1 MSGAIPL
8 PPDMLYSLQTGNL
21 KFYSLDGNIFLLRI
35 TGQTLLIYLCY
46 IPVLALF
53 MVQLTLENKRNTFLL
68 NLQEPLNRRRSV
80 TSQTI
85 GTLIYDSAKIS
96 KLACMISVKIG

>member
-1 MSGAIPL
+1 
-8 PPDMLYSLQTGNL
+8 
-21 KFYSLDGNIFLLRI
+21 
-35 TGQTLLIYLCY
+35 
-46 IPVLALF
+46 

-96 KLACMISVKIG
+96 KLACMISVKIGWLMLGIIDDLPFLQEKITSHIQDKAFSISLMRNKLFVV